1 MRVLLVN
8 HFPLT
13 GSGSGVYTANL
24 AKSLS
29 RKGLEVAIVFP
40 DNRKNYE
47 TYENV
52 KLFPIFFSNTEKIPG
67 QLPMNFPCFTTHPR
81 STFNFKD
88 MTDEQKKEY
97 EHAFENKINEVIQSF
112 SPDVVH
118 AQHVWTLAGISAK
131 CCEKHNIPLIVT
143 CHGTDLMGILDEKS
157 NNISWGTSW
166 ANYAI
171 QYANTIIT
179 ISKDSHEQVKELFP
193 NVNSKLLWIRNGV
206 DNHVFFKDDTIKK
219 VDVLRSFGIETNY
232 KYVVSFVGKLT
243 NFKGVDILLSAAAQY
258 ETEDIVTIIAGDGE
272 LKEPLL
278 NQAKELHLKNVIFL
292 GNQPQNKLNELYNIA
307 DCSCVPS
314 RREPFGLVAAEALI
328 CGTPV
333 IATNE
338 GGLPDFV
345 KEDVGILVEPENPT
359 SLANAVKDIINKK
372 VVFDSNHISKKI
384 QNNYSQ
390 DVLIDKFI
398 EIYNKS
404 I

>member
-206 DNHVFFKDDTIKK
+206 DNNVFFKDDTIKK

>member
-47 TYENV
+47 TYENI

-193 NVNSKLLWIRNGV
+193 NVDSKLLWIRNGV

>member
-47 TYENV
+47 TYENI